1 MKISEMNRTPDRRV
15 LTVVIALLVAL
26 IAVGAA
32 VVWWYGQS
40 YLERAGGLRES
51 EARTHCGDEV
61 RWETGYGK
69 DAELD
74 LWGARVDQDGDRWII
89 DGQVFAEHLDGVEV
103 THGARTDGEQFR
115 CVVSADRV
123 VVEMVD

>member
-1 MKISEMNRTPDRRV
+1 MRRRPDLRV
-15 LTVVIALLVAL
+15 LTVLLLVAL
-26 IAVGAA
+26 VALGAV
-32 VVWWYGQS
+32 VVWWYGQG

-51 EARTHCGDEV
+51 EARTHCREEV
-61 RWETGYGK
+61 RWETGYGR

-74 LWGARVDQDGDRWII
+74 LWGARHDREGDRWII
-89 DGQVFAEHLDGVEV
+89 DGQVFAEHLEGVEV

-115 CVVSADRV
+115 CLVSTDRV

>member
-1 MKISEMNRTPDRRV
+1 MRRRPDTRV
-15 LTVVIALLVAL
+15 VTVVLLVAL
-26 IAVGAA
+26 VALGAV
-32 VVWWYGQS
+32 VVWWYSQS

-51 EARTHCGDEV
+51 EARTLCGDEV
-61 RWETGYGK
+61 RWETGFGR

-74 LWGARVDQDGDRWII
+74 LWGASHDRAGDRWVI
-89 DGQVFAEHLDGVEV
+89 DGQVFAEHQEGVEV

-115 CVVSADRV
+115 CLVSTDRV

>member
-1 MKISEMNRTPDRRV
+1 MNRTPDRRV

-74 LWGARVDQDGDRWII
+74 LWGPGSTRTATGGSSTARCSRNTWTGLR
-89 DGQVFAEHLDGVEV
+89 
-103 THGARTDGEQFR
+103 
-115 CVVSADRV
+115 
-123 VVEMVD
+123 